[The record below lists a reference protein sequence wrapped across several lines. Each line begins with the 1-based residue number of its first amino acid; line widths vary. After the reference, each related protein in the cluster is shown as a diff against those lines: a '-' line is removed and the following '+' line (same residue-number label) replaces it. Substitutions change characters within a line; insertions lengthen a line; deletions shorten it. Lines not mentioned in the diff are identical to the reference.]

1 MRSPDSSP
9 EGPGDNATASSSAPD
24 HGKPPELQRAQDEVL
39 RKIGRNVLLFQE
51 IEALFK
57 HVVVHTT
64 IETTPSTLTTS
75 YKDRVTQ
82 VQKQTLG
89 IVVGRFTKETLVTG
103 FESFDGP
110 GDVAEPKL
118 SLNFKLEIDGPARVA
133 HEAELEA
140 MVDARNELIHQL
152 AQRHDFRT
160 MNGCEDA
167 VRYLES
173 QFERYKPMRDRI
185 RDVAR
190 YMDEERRA
198 LLAHLASED
207 GQRQIEVAILQQSR
221 LISSLVVISM
231 EIGASDGWV
240 PLATAGRLLHERLP
254 DVMSKLKERYG
265 HRTLKPVLIASELF
279 DVREQ
284 PTANGGARTEFRVKP
299 KLSASEEG

>member
-9 EGPGDNATASSSAPD
+9 DGPGDNATTSSSAPD
-24 HGKPPELQRAQDEVL
+24 HAKPPELQGAQDEVL

-64 IETTPSTLTTS
+64 IETTPSTLATS
-75 YKDRVTQ
+75 YEDRVTQ

-103 FESFDGP
+103 SESFDSP

-118 SLNFKLEIDGPARVA
+118 SLNFRLEIDGAARVA

-190 YMDEERRA
+190 YMDEDRQT

-240 PLATAGRLLHERLP
+240 PLGTAGRLLHERLP

-284 PTANGGARTEFRVKP
+284 PTANGGTRTEFRVKP
-299 KLSASEEG
+299 KLSASEEN